1 MDEKSNFFI
10 SYDDLSRKL
19 GGLTMTSEVKSNTCC
34 TVHFDVEQPVHRPFP
49 GPAQHRCCR
58 LCLAFLFFRVL
69 LKKWTKL
76 KRFLNNSKFC
86 IFSGKII
93 FTPIGSDFPLFIFSP
108 LFVGS
113 YFFPILYFYPFLLG
127 QICSPIYIFTPFC
140 WVRCLQYFLP
150 LFVGPNTKIKK
161 KLLPLLFGSL
171 LMLIVN

>member
-76 KRFLNNSKFC
+76 IYLNFLNNSKFC

-93 FTPIGSDFPLFIFSP
+93 FTPIDWVRFSPFLLGHIFFQFYIFTPFYWVRFVLQFIFLP

-113 YFFPILYFYPFLLG
+113 DVCSIFYPFLLG
-127 QICSPIYIFTPFC
+127 QI
-140 WVRCLQYFLP
+140 R
-150 LFVGPNTKIKK
+150 
-161 KLLPLLFGSL
+161 
-171 LMLIVN
+171 

>member
-76 KRFLNNSKFC
+76 IYLNFRAQNSVFLVVKLF
-86 IFSGKII
+86 
-93 FTPIGSDFPLFIFSP
+93 PPLLIGSDFPLFIFSP

-127 QICSPIYIFTPFC
+127 QICSPIYIFTPFLLGQMFAVFFTPFC
-140 WVRCLQYFLP
+140 WA
-150 LFVGPNTKIKK
+150 K
-161 KLLPLLFGSL
+161 
-171 LMLIVN
+171 